1 MKIVYVTIWC
11 LLSQYCIAQK
21 ILVPYRSGKL
31 FGLSDEKGKP
41 VLTPAYD
48 HIEWMNGTW
57 FSTMN
62 QIELKDTLET
72 APGKFYIRNTKTT
85 ITGLVNNGKVVLADE
100 PFERYEIV
108 ADKCIVATFE
118 KRGTNLTKEQ
128 YKKYGDKRKQFSLF
142 NLQGKNLY
150 PENFRRIQK
159 MDTAGESSIHKNTAR
174 YILFMTTSFNNR
186 YSLLVVDAD
195 RQEIAEWPVKDAY
208 KLQPEQG
215 KIGQHQII
223 FSITDSNMVS
233 TIQMLDYS
241 TGKFLLGP
249 VPGKVTLKSRE
260 RREDDNI
267 AVQEVSIGNGTG
279 MGTAG
284 SPGMDV
290 AVPNEERVTRRTP
303 AFNPYYIFVKDSLFY
318 LTSYQDR
325 RAVTMGTGTKVILTE
340 PLGMTQYQ
348 PVMVRQGDRFYIV
361 KDGQVGTVAYDS
373 LIYFGSYFLAW
384 KKIKGQTKA
393 GVINASDSIV
403 VPFRYDSLYAGIR
416 YVEVKDQNP
425 AANKPNYK
433 IIFKEADS
441 KYDYTKLNPYKRSQE
456 SLLTVFVNDRAG
468 VISMKG
474 DTVIPFQYQM
484 IARNSIGHMKPKE
497 DEFIVLKQNGRY
509 GLTNLKYNKEK
520 KHNEMSS
527 ASIAPVFE
535 YLPGFYYPNY
545 FGIKNF
551 RLIGLYDDQLQFMG
565 YGTPDGKVFYQNK

>member
-72 APGKFYIRNTKTT
+72 SPGKFYIRNTKTT

-249 VPGKVTLKSRE
+249 VPGKVSLKSRE

-279 MGTAG
+279 MGTAD

-290 AVPNEERVTRRTP
+290 AVPNEERVTRHTP

-348 PVMVRQGDRFYIV
+348 PVMARQGDRFYIV

-373 LIYFGSYFLAW
+373 LIYFGSYFFAW

-468 VISMKG
+468 VISMQG

-497 DEFIVLKQNGRY
+497 DEFIVLK
-509 GLTNLKYNKEK
+509 
-520 KHNEMSS
+520 
-527 ASIAPVFE
+527 
-535 YLPGFYYPNY
+535 
-545 FGIKNF
+545 
-551 RLIGLYDDQLQFMG
+551 
-565 YGTPDGKVFYQNK
+565 